1 MFYIYMDPLEQF
13 SIEIM
18 SSGWVFLYGPFMLP
32 LTSIG
37 RMVVFNFICV
47 LLWISSLRII
57 FFTNKLQKLILF
69 TFLFVVNIIID
80 SISVKKHSFVLII
93 YTTFIFLCISN
104 VLGMVPYS
112 LTITSH
118 LIITLYF
125 SLAFFIGSNIIG
137 VRYLKQTFFVLFL
150 PEGVPLIIVPFLILI
165 EYISYVSRIF
175 SLAIRLFANML
186 SGHILLKILISF
198 IWVIITSNMI
208 HWLWNFIPLTI
219 VFAVVGLEFSIAFLQ
234 AYVFIVLLTIYL
246 KDLIH
251 TH

>member
-1 MFYIYMDPLEQF
+1 MLNTYMDPLEQF
-13 SIEIM
+13 SIELM
-18 SSGWVFLYGPFMLP
+18 SSGWWFLHVPFLVP

-37 RMVVFNFICV
+37 RMVLLNFLGV
-47 LLWISSLRII
+47 WLWIYSLKII
-57 FFTNKLQKLILF
+57 FFTNKLQKLILW
-69 TFLFVVNIIID
+69 TFLFVVNIVID
-80 SISVKKHSFVLII
+80 SISIKKHSFVLIM

-165 EYISYVSRIF
+165 EYISYISRIF

-198 IWVIITSNMI
+198 IWVIITSNII
-208 HWLWNFIPLTI
+208 HWLWNLVPLTI
-219 VFAVVGLEFSIAFLQ
+219 VFTVVGLEFSIAFLE
-234 AYVFIVLLTIYL
+234 AYVFLVLLTIYV

>member
-1 MFYIYMDPLEQF
+1 MDPLEQF

-18 SSGWVFLYGPFMLP
+18 SRGWFSLYAPFLVP

-37 RMVVFNFICV
+37 RMVVFNFLCV
-47 LLWISSLRII
+47 WLWIYSLRII
-57 FFTNKLQKLILF
+57 FFTNKLQKLILL

-80 SISVKKHSFVLII
+80 SISIQKHSFVVII

-125 SLAFFIGSNIIG
+125 SLSFFIGSNIIG

-150 PEGVPLIIVPFLILI
+150 PEGVPLVIVPFLILI
-165 EYISYVSRIF
+165 EYISYISRIF

-198 IWVIITSNMI
+198 IWVIITSNVI
-208 HWLWNFIPLTI
+208 HWLWNLIPLTI
-219 VFAVVGLEFSIAFLQ
+219 VFTVVGLEFSIAFLQ